1 MTRTIEIPERQGA
14 AANNP
19 DGRIIRKIGNT
30 EYEVNVFFSKTNG
43 ETMNDKIKR
52 MLKSETAV

>member
-1 MTRTIEIPERQGA
+1 MTQTIEIPERQGV
-14 AANNP
+14 ANNP
-19 DGRIIRKIGNT
+19 DGRIIRRIGNT
-30 EYEVNVFFSKTNG
+30 EYEVNVFFSKTNS

>member
-1 MTRTIEIPERQGA
+1 MTQTIERSERQG

-30 EYEVNVFFSKTNG
+30 EYEVNVFFSKTNS